1 MGKSHDLSVHPWRR
15 LTCNESRD
23 TDCLTLKLRRSAQ
36 DSRVHIVLNEDKQD
50 DKNEED
56 HSSNSRGDGY
66 EKEPGKKQW
75 FLWMFSY
82 CEMSSKPVNMQMLVL
97 HLCYQMTLLLTSSSF
112 LPHNCSAICSDGQSL
127 RCICCK
133 CCSVWI

>member
-15 LTCNESRD
+15 ITGNESRD

-56 HSSNSRGDGY
+56 HSNNSRGDGY
-66 EKEPGKKQW
+66 EKEPGKKTMIPMNVQ
-75 FLWMFSY
+75 
-82 CEMSSKPVNMQMLVL
+82 
-97 HLCYQMTLLLTSSSF
+97 LL
-112 LPHNCSAICSDGQSL
+112 
-127 RCICCK
+127 
-133 CCSVWI
+133 